1 MRITPPEYID
11 GEIAMNNRL
20 KQYLHDYGWSCW
32 WIEMAID
39 KSTMTAEQKAV
50 ATKMVARL
58 EDGLKEV
65 AKEIK

>member
-1 MRITPPEYID
+1 
-11 GEIAMNNRL
+11 MNNRL

-32 WIEMAID
+32 WIEIAID

-50 ATKMVARL
+50 AMKMAARL

-65 AKEIK
+65 AKEIKD